1 MSKYEDN
8 RGKNKVVI
16 ICENQALAKSESR
29 KICGIS
35 YFAFYNT
42 DDPEIL
48 HLQHPSSNSVYCRVR
63 SIRLYI
69 WNYLNEQKQRQIAA
83 DTAVCYG
90 WIIGY
95 SLGCGRNTV
104 SSLNTH
110 KTVIARLSEA
120 ISLSIKLRYIYSRG
134 DMYGY
139 RHSNKNWIL

>member
-8 RGKNKVVI
+8 RGKNKAVI

-48 HLQHPSSNSVYCRVR
+48 HLQHSSSNSGYCWFR
-63 SIRLYI
+63 SIGFYI
-69 WNYLNEQKQRQIAA
+69 GCHLNDKKQRQIATDA
-83 DTAVCYG
+83 AFYRY

-95 SLGCGRNTV
+95 SLGSGRNTV
-104 SSLNTH
+104 SSLNTF
-110 KTVIARLSEA
+110 
-120 ISLSIKLRYIYSRG
+120 
-134 DMYGY
+134 
-139 RHSNKNWIL
+139 